1 MIIIFTLQEY
11 DIDWE
16 YVMGKKITVTDVP
29 SRINTKLNEILMKE
43 EFIYRFYN
51 IMINKKGS
59 QKMFE
64 VNFIQQSC

>member
-51 IMINKKGS
+51 NL
-59 QKMFE
+59 
-64 VNFIQQSC
+64 VD